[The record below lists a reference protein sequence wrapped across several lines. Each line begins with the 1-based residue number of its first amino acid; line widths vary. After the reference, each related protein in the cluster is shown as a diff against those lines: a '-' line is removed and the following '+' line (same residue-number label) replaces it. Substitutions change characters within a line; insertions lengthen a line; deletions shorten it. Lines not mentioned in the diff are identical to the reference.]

1 MPTYAGA
8 VDVDRSAWRLLPSEE
23 VLWKGA
29 PASVPRDR
37 LWVLL
42 PIFFFAFAL
51 VAALFAMLLR
61 VAELEGVRNTVATAA
76 LLGACGVATV
86 LAPRYLFDGCAY
98 LVTDRRIL
106 WRRGRF
112 VRSMERHKLTFARIQ
127 WHRSVPVVGHLELVA
142 AVPFGPL
149 ARKLRVVFHG
159 VREPDRLLALI
170 RGEQPA
176 EAAGDYTVP
185 LLDRLDRGETVL
197 WGGHPQGWHLGWR
210 ELSIAAL
217 GLSVTVLGVLYGQ
230 RNAGLLLDLEGLGL
244 QVRSTEWG
252 LLFSAVLISWVFI
265 LAIGLSLL
273 WHGLVRAR
281 RLGEDTE
288 YVLTDRR
295 LLIRRGTIELSVD
308 RSRIVDVATQPAPGG
323 MAHLFLVLDMPQSRA
338 LADSGALKPILPA
351 RDPVPPVLFELR
363 ELEPIRS
370 LLLRT
375 TAK

>member
-112 VRSMERHKLTFARIQ
+112 VITKSERHSF
-127 WHRSVPVVGHLELVA
+127 
-142 AVPFGPL
+142 
-149 ARKLRVVFHG
+149 RVRRR
-159 VREPDRLLALI
+159 VRESRL
-170 RGEQPA
+170 
-176 EAAGDYTVP
+176 
-185 LLDRLDRGETVL
+185 
-197 WGGHPQGWHLGWR
+197 
-210 ELSIAAL
+210 
-217 GLSVTVLGVLYGQ
+217 
-230 RNAGLLLDLEGLGL
+230 
-244 QVRSTEWG
+244 
-252 LLFSAVLISWVFI
+252 
-265 LAIGLSLL
+265 
-273 WHGLVRAR
+273 
-281 RLGEDTE
+281 
-288 YVLTDRR
+288 
-295 LLIRRGTIELSVD
+295 
-308 RSRIVDVATQPAPGG
+308 SRP
-323 MAHLFLVLDMPQSRA
+323 
-338 LADSGALKPILPA
+338 
-351 RDPVPPVLFELR
+351 
-363 ELEPIRS
+363 
-370 LLLRT
+370 
-375 TAK
+375 